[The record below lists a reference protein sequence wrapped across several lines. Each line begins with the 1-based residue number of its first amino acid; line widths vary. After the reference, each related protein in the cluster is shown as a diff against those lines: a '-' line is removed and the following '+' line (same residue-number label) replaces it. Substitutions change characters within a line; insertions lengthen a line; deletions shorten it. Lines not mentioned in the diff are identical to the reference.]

1 MPIKN
6 EKMETKDRN
15 YIDRGL
21 QHLIEATEA
30 MRSDTAFYLRART
43 MEPWPVIEAESEY
56 YVKHGA
62 DLDKVIELAAR
73 LEKELNK
80 LKQ

>member
-1 MPIKN
+1 
-6 EKMETKDRN
+6 METKDRN

-21 QHLIEATEA
+21 QRMIEAEEE
-30 MRSDTAFYLRART
+30 MRTTVAFYLRARS
-43 MEPWPVIEAESEY
+43 MEPWPVIEAEYEIY
-56 YVKHGA
+56 RKKGA